1 MQTSGQF
8 SPLEITF
15 RMETPICLTY
25 PFIFFD
31 AVIAH
36 LRNRCVDPEGY
47 RALPSKKVVKKASE
61 IDIPIKKMHLPNGD
75 YIYHSSVS
83 IFDFSEGYVT
93 TIYKRFCEKYLNYG
107 KIKRKKI
114 DRGRG
119 YFRDYMIKLVYV
131 PAKTVAFY
139 VNGDAEQI
147 EKLLE
152 GLPALGKKTA
162 IGFGVIKDFKIKEI
176 KEDKSIICNGKAM
189 RPIPIDALSE
199 AEEIVLMAYKPPYWA
214 KENHRPCVPP
224 FARCMLWKGSGKN
237 TS

>member
-1 MQTSGQF
+1 MPAFGQF
-8 SPLEITF
+8 EPLEISF

-31 AVIAH
+31 ALIAH
-36 LRNRCVDPEGY
+36 LRNRYVDPEGY

-61 IDIPIKKMHLPNGD
+61 IDIPIKKMVLPSGD
-75 YIYHSSVS
+75 FIYHASVS
-83 IFDFSEGYVT
+83 IFDFNEGYIT
-93 TIYKRFCEKYLNYG
+93 TIYKRFCEKHLNYE

-119 YFRDYMIKLVYV
+119 FFRDYMIKLVYV
-131 PAKTVAFY
+131 PAKTVTFY
-139 VNGDAEQI
+139 VNGDVEQI

-176 KEDKSIICNGKAM
+176 KDDRSIIWNGKAM
-189 RPIPIDALSE
+189 RPIPMEAVSE
-199 AEEIVLMAYKPPYWA
+199 ASEIVLMAYKPPYWA

-224 FARCMLWKGSGKN
+224 FAECELWKESGGN